1 MTASRGALRLADGL
15 SLIAA
20 RLSEV
25 GIVAMTMLL
34 TYEVVARYVFRA
46 PTHWTSDVAT
56 TVMIWL
62 TFLAMGY

>member
-34 TYEVVARYVFRA
+34 TYEVEAR
-46 PTHWTSDVAT
+46 
-56 TVMIWL
+56 
-62 TFLAMGY
+62 

>member
-34 TYEVVARYVFRA
+34 FPQGAEGLDLQRSSGLFRPPA
-46 PTHWTSDVAT
+46 
-56 TVMIWL
+56 
-62 TFLAMGY
+62 